1 MEYRGMKE
9 DERLV
14 SVTPS
19 QRQIAYQN
27 MEYFC
32 FIHLPEV
39 SGDWEMNRNPFSIQ
53 KN

>member
-9 DERLV
+9 DERLA
-14 SVTPS
+14 SVKPS

-32 FIHLPEV
+32 CFLPLAEQV
-39 SGDWEMNRNPFSIQ
+39 YGTQQ
-53 KN
+53 KWKR

>member
-14 SVTPS
+14 SVKPG

-32 FIHLPEV
+32 CFLPLAEQV
-39 SGDWEMNRNPFSIQ
+39 YGKQ
-53 KN
+53 H